1 MLIPLV
7 PLGIVLVIISCFKSD
22 FGDLERP
29 RSPGGDLENA
39 PCGDSV
45 YHEDEIKTICLYVIL
60 TQEMQ
65 HYCPENRALHGHLN
79 LFCSS
84 DWLIRA
90 PRT

>member
-1 MLIPLV
+1 M

-45 YHEDEIKTICLYVIL
+45 YHEDEL
-60 TQEMQ
+60 E
-65 HYCPENRALHGHLN
+65 R
-79 LFCSS
+79 
-84 DWLIRA
+84 
-90 PRT
+90 